1 MVVDAGLLISAATH
15 GSGYVK
21 SSSEGHSAA
30 GAPVRLSMA
39 AQLRSNRRDSR
50 LKEMLDVIA
59 VIMSHPCLR
68 SALQ

>member
-1 MVVDAGLLISAATH
+1 MAVDAGLLISAATH

-50 LKEMLDVIA
+50 
-59 VIMSHPCLR
+59 
-68 SALQ
+68 